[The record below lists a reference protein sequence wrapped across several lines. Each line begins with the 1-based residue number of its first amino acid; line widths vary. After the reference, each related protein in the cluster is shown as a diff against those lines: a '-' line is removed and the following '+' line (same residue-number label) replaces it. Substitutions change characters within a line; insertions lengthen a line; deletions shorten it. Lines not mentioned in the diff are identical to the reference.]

1 MDRNFQGEAA
11 VSRDRIYS
19 FLDAI
24 LQVFSELEEVRTNFS
39 GHLNTD
45 MVLLWTKFIQ
55 ILDRAGER
63 AEFESGCFGHYLD
76 FPKGGYFQAQFIH
89 SLLLRQIFIPG
100 GSEDEL
106 WFALGKTKARFGK
119 REFCLC
125 TGLKFGRL
133 SDIPS
138 REYEVVP
145 GGIHARYFQGRKKVV
160 IADLKAPFMAED
172 FDRPHDALK
181 LALLLFAN
189 RVLFGQDDRNQVAY
203 WMFSL
208 VEDVQAFNNFAWGH
222 YVFKMTLHYIRQ
234 GFKVPADPLGP
245 TTRYNLYGFIWA
257 LQFWAAEA
265 IPVMRNKCGK
275 LIGDPN
281 GAPRYR
287 KYCFKQ
293 RGSGMVNA
301 WTEAETSGKLTG
313 LPELVPTEHEL
324 QKHYWRD
331 IDVDLSEGPQWKPSG
346 SNEDEEPTRGSA
358 GRGRKLTAGGEDLS
372 LNRLTTRF
380 IHLTKVQ
387 QARLMMP
394 GKKTSVRGKRQTAVG
409 DIRLLEVPRQFVGP
423 EVLERVLNAVNA
435 IPERVRSIVHEEM
448 GADRVRNI
456 VNEGLRREIEG
467 LRRML
472 GFQVWDGNSGDQPQR
487 VGSGEHAEEGLG
499 GDQATYS
506 DGAGYEEG
514 DDDGRQDD
522 QDWQDD
528 SGCVYD
534 RVNDDQ
540 LHYEKH
546 VCVDDISDLDESNLP
561 LALCEDLLSLERAG
575 GLEVAA
581 TPSLALR
588 SQFGVDKLFSQ
599 MPLYL
604 WPREAGIL
612 SLFGIP
618 GLVHPGVPGAEDPDV
633 TQWSL
638 ASASPFSNRET
649 SLLLGAPQNMHSCPV
664 SDEENTAC
672 QEEELPKEDESLLPL
687 VLWQDP
693 SAHDRPC
700 PVEGR
705 HSGPDYPSEDQSCP
719 MLLAAQNTESCPV
732 SDEGNLQINGED
744 EDIPKE
750 DESLLALV
758 LWQDPSSQYLPRP
771 VAVTQSGHDDPSED
785 QTCATLLASQN
796 TQSSPVSDEGG
807 SEKKGEDEDI
817 PDASK
822 VSSTAVQSPPSH
834 PVSPSHSHS
843 HPSVVIKSDSDVEI
857 PTGSP
862 PAPLPQQMSGPAPC
876 SSGEQSSCAST
887 NQRKRRLSAIISQPL
902 PNWEP
907 PVIEVHTDDIR
918 ASTQQVLDET
928 ALARQRQRELWVRNP
943 YSNPLGRGNLST
955 GPSEEAYAHFKRDS
969 KLLYRNVG
977 LEVMQTQDFFISLE
991 DNDSHLLDT
1000 HVDAYLNLLNKMR
1013 GSKTS
1018 PYKFKDRM
1026 GIVDCNFFDELAKV
1040 WAGWQPNLHGR
1051 LVQPFSV
1058 KDFVI
1063 RPEWKQYCDGR
1074 RPDWGSP
1081 WDSCDK
1087 VVVPCKVEDGHRV
1100 VCVVDLLLWEIQ
1112 VYDPKAHWVPQG
1124 GTHICQQ
1131 ILPLRRLFPV
1141 ICLQAGFFNRTGRR
1155 TYDSTPMKARRMDEK
1170 QVPRQISSKSNGVF
1184 VLLMIRSLL
1193 RGLKCVKTAERD
1205 IKAIGRISRMK
1216 FLQTA
1221 YLRNV
1226 N

>member
-24 LQVFSELEEVRTNFS
+24 LQVFSELEEVRTHFS

-45 MVLLWTKFIQ
+45 VVLLWTKFIQ
-55 ILDRAGER
+55 MAEEENLDHLLVHPRATWNYNITINTHCFHKLISDVDKILDRAGER

-346 SNEDEEPTRGSA
+346 SNEDEEPTKRKRRPREKTNGGRRVRARVDTTDRTDTVLPDIQRSNDGQGSFPQPA
-358 GRGRKLTAGGEDLS
+358 DHPVHSLDQGAAGPVDDARQEDFCQREASNGRGRHSVGH
-372 LNRLTTRF
+372 TT
-380 IHLTKVQ
+380 
-387 QARLMMP
+387 
-394 GKKTSVRGKRQTAVG
+394 
-409 DIRLLEVPRQFVGP
+409 DELEVPRQFVGP

-649 SLLLGAPQNMHSCPV
+649 CLLLGAPQNMHSCPV
-664 SDEENTAC
+664 SDEEKTDTAC

-862 PAPLPQQMSGPAPC
+862 PAPLPRKRGEKHTGRKTPCRLRRLSRIVSPTLRVDENSSEQMSGPAPC

-969 KLLYRNVG
+969 KLL
-977 LEVMQTQDFFISLE
+977 
-991 DNDSHLLDT
+991 
-1000 HVDAYLNLLNKMR
+1000 
-1013 GSKTS
+1013 
-1018 PYKFKDRM
+1018 
-1026 GIVDCNFFDELAKV
+1026 
-1040 WAGWQPNLHGR
+1040 
-1051 LVQPFSV
+1051 
-1058 KDFVI
+1058 
-1063 RPEWKQYCDGR
+1063 
-1074 RPDWGSP
+1074 
-1081 WDSCDK
+1081 
-1087 VVVPCKVEDGHRV
+1087 
-1100 VCVVDLLLWEIQ
+1100 
-1112 VYDPKAHWVPQG
+1112 
-1124 GTHICQQ
+1124 
-1131 ILPLRRLFPV
+1131 
-1141 ICLQAGFFNRTGRR
+1141 
-1155 TYDSTPMKARRMDEK
+1155 
-1170 QVPRQISSKSNGVF
+1170 
-1184 VLLMIRSLL
+1184 
-1193 RGLKCVKTAERD
+1193 
-1205 IKAIGRISRMK
+1205 
-1216 FLQTA
+1216 
-1221 YLRNV
+1221 
-1226 N
+1226 

>member
-1 MDRNFQGEAA
+1 MDRNFQGKAA

-24 LQVFSELEEVRTNFS
+24 LQVFSELEEVQTHFS

-45 MVLLWTKFIQ
+45 VVLLWTKFIQ
-55 ILDRAGER
+55 I
-63 AEFESGCFGHYLD
+63 
-76 FPKGGYFQAQFIH
+76 
-89 SLLLRQIFIPG
+89 FIPG
-100 GSEDEL
+100 GSKDEL

-125 TGLKFGRL
+125 MGLKFGRL

-138 REYEVVP
+138 REYELVP

-208 VEDVQAFNNFAWGH
+208 VEDVQAFNNFTWGH

-234 GFKVPADPLGP
+234 GFKVLADPLRL

-257 LQFWAAEA
+257 LQ
-265 IPVMRNKCGK
+265 
-275 LIGDPN
+275 
-281 GAPRYR
+281 
-287 KYCFKQ
+287 
-293 RGSGMVNA
+293 
-301 WTEAETSGKLTG
+301 
-313 LPELVPTEHEL
+313 
-324 QKHYWRD
+324 
-331 IDVDLSEGPQWKPSG
+331 WKPSG
-346 SNEDEEPTRGSA
+346 SNEDEEPTKRKRRPREKTNGGRRVRARVDTTDRTDTVLPDIQRSNDGLGFFPQPADHPIHSLDQGAAGPVDDARQEDFYQREGSN
-358 GRGRKLTAGGEDLS
+358 GRGRHSVGH
-372 LNRLTTRF
+372 TT
-380 IHLTKVQ
+380 
-387 QARLMMP
+387 
-394 GKKTSVRGKRQTAVG
+394 
-409 DIRLLEVPRQFVGP
+409 DELEVPRQFVGP

-435 IPERVRSIVHEEM
+435 IPEHVRSIVHEEM

-472 GFQVWDGNSGDQPQR
+472 GFQR

-499 GDQATYS
+499 GDQASYN
-506 DGAGYEEG
+506 DRAGYEEG
-514 DDDGRQDD
+514 DDDERQDD

-546 VCVDDISDLDESNLP
+546 VCVDDISELDESNLP
-561 LALCEDLLSLERAG
+561 LVLCEDLFSLERAG

-618 GLVHPGVPGAEDPDV
+618 SLVHPGVPGAEDPDV

-649 SLLLGAPQNMHSCPV
+649 CLLLGAPQNMHSCPV
-664 SDEENTAC
+664 SDEEKTDTSC

-700 PVEGR
+700 PVEER

-744 EDIPKE
+744 EDIRKK

-771 VAVTQSGHDDPSED
+771 VAVRQSGHDDPSKD
-785 QTCATLLASQN
+785 QTCASLLASQN
-796 TQSSPVSDEGG
+796 T
-807 SEKKGEDEDI
+807 
-817 PDASK
+817 
-822 VSSTAVQSPPSH
+822 
-834 PVSPSHSHS
+834 
-843 HPSVVIKSDSDVEI
+843 
-857 PTGSP
+857 
-862 PAPLPQQMSGPAPC
+862 
-876 SSGEQSSCAST
+876 
-887 NQRKRRLSAIISQPL
+887 
-902 PNWEP
+902 
-907 PVIEVHTDDIR
+907 
-918 ASTQQVLDET
+918 
-928 ALARQRQRELWVRNP
+928 
-943 YSNPLGRGNLST
+943 
-955 GPSEEAYAHFKRDS
+955 
-969 KLLYRNVG
+969 
-977 LEVMQTQDFFISLE
+977 
-991 DNDSHLLDT
+991 
-1000 HVDAYLNLLNKMR
+1000 
-1013 GSKTS
+1013 
-1018 PYKFKDRM
+1018 
-1026 GIVDCNFFDELAKV
+1026 
-1040 WAGWQPNLHGR
+1040 
-1051 LVQPFSV
+1051 
-1058 KDFVI
+1058 
-1063 RPEWKQYCDGR
+1063 
-1074 RPDWGSP
+1074 
-1081 WDSCDK
+1081 
-1087 VVVPCKVEDGHRV
+1087 
-1100 VCVVDLLLWEIQ
+1100 
-1112 VYDPKAHWVPQG
+1112 
-1124 GTHICQQ
+1124 
-1131 ILPLRRLFPV
+1131 
-1141 ICLQAGFFNRTGRR
+1141 
-1155 TYDSTPMKARRMDEK
+1155 
-1170 QVPRQISSKSNGVF
+1170 
-1184 VLLMIRSLL
+1184 
-1193 RGLKCVKTAERD
+1193 
-1205 IKAIGRISRMK
+1205 
-1216 FLQTA
+1216 
-1221 YLRNV
+1221 
-1226 N
+1226 

>member
-1 MDRNFQGEAA
+1 
-11 VSRDRIYS
+11 
-19 FLDAI
+19 
-24 LQVFSELEEVRTNFS
+24 
-39 GHLNTD
+39 
-45 MVLLWTKFIQ
+45 
-55 ILDRAGER
+55 
-63 AEFESGCFGHYLD
+63 
-76 FPKGGYFQAQFIH
+76 
-89 SLLLRQIFIPG
+89 
-100 GSEDEL
+100 
-106 WFALGKTKARFGK
+106 
-119 REFCLC
+119 
-125 TGLKFGRL
+125 
-133 SDIPS
+133 
-138 REYEVVP
+138 
-145 GGIHARYFQGRKKVV
+145 
-160 IADLKAPFMAED
+160 
-172 FDRPHDALK
+172 
-181 LALLLFAN
+181 
-189 RVLFGQDDRNQVAY
+189 
-203 WMFSL
+203 
-208 VEDVQAFNNFAWGH
+208 
-222 YVFKMTLHYIRQ
+222 
-234 GFKVPADPLGP
+234 
-245 TTRYNLYGFIWA
+245 
-257 LQFWAAEA
+257 
-265 IPVMRNKCGK
+265 
-275 LIGDPN
+275 
-281 GAPRYR
+281 
-287 KYCFKQ
+287 
-293 RGSGMVNA
+293 
-301 WTEAETSGKLTG
+301 
-313 LPELVPTEHEL
+313 
-324 QKHYWRD
+324 
-331 IDVDLSEGPQWKPSG
+331 
-346 SNEDEEPTRGSA
+346 
-358 GRGRKLTAGGEDLS
+358 
-372 LNRLTTRF
+372 
-380 IHLTKVQ
+380 
-387 QARLMMP
+387 
-394 GKKTSVRGKRQTAVG
+394 
-409 DIRLLEVPRQFVGP
+409 
-423 EVLERVLNAVNA
+423 
-435 IPERVRSIVHEEM
+435 M

-472 GFQVWDGNSGDQPQR
+472 GF
-487 VGSGEHAEEGLG
+487 
-499 GDQATYS
+499 
-506 DGAGYEEG
+506 
-514 DDDGRQDD
+514 
-522 QDWQDD
+522 QDD

-618 GLVHPGVPGAEDPDV
+618 GLVHPGVPGVEDPDV

-649 SLLLGAPQNMHSCPV
+649 CLLLGAPQNMHSCPV
-664 SDEENTAC
+664 SDEKKTDTAC
-672 QEEELPKEDESLLPL
+672 QEEELQKEDESLLPL

-693 SAHDRPC
+693 SAYDRPC

-796 TQSSPVSDEGG
+796 TQSSPVSDKGGSEKKGEDEDIPDASKVSSTAVESPPSHPVSPSHSHSHPSVVIRSDSDERNMEINGEDENIPKENESLLALVLWQDPSSQYLPRPIAVTQSGHDDPSEDPTCATLLASQNTQLSPVSDEGG

-822 VSSTAVQSPPSH
+822 VSSTAVESPPSH

-843 HPSVVIKSDSDVEI
+843 HSHPSVVIRSDSDVEI

-862 PAPLPQQMSGPAPC
+862 PAPRPRKRGEKHTGGKTPCRLRRLSRIVSPTLRVDENSSEQMSGPAPC
-876 SSGEQSSCAST
+876 SSGEQSSCGST
-887 NQRKRRLSAIISQPL
+887 NQRKQRLSAIISQPL

-918 ASTQQVLDET
+918 ASSQQVLDET

-969 KLLYRNVG
+969 KVLYRNVG

-1013 GSKTS
+1013 GTSKTS
-1018 PYKFKDRM
+1018 SFVRNGNNIVMAIDQTGAVH
-1026 GIVDCNFFDELAKV
+1026 GIPVTRWWSPVRLKTATGLFASLIFCY
-1040 WAGWQPNLHGR
+1040 GR
-1051 LVQPFSV
+1051 SRYMIP
-1058 KDFVI
+1058 
-1063 RPEWKQYCDGR
+1063 RHTGY
-1074 RPDWGSP
+1074 
-1081 WDSCDK
+1081 
-1087 VVVPCKVEDGHRV
+1087 
-1100 VCVVDLLLWEIQ
+1100 
-1112 VYDPKAHWVPQG
+1112 PKAVP
-1124 GTHICQQ
+1124 TSASRFYHSDVCS
-1131 ILPLRRLFPV
+1131 RLFACRQV
-1141 ICLQAGFFNRTGRR
+1141 FFNRTGRR
-1155 TYDSTPMKARRMDEK
+1155 TYDSTPMKAHRMNEK
-1170 QVPRQISSKSNGVF
+1170 QVPTQISPKSNGVV

-1205 IKAIGRISRMK
+1205 IQSHRQDI
-1216 FLQTA
+1216 A
-1221 YLRNV
+1221 YEIFTNSLPEGC
-1226 N
+1226 

>member
-1 MDRNFQGEAA
+1 
-11 VSRDRIYS
+11 
-19 FLDAI
+19 
-24 LQVFSELEEVRTNFS
+24 
-39 GHLNTD
+39 
-45 MVLLWTKFIQ
+45 
-55 ILDRAGER
+55 
-63 AEFESGCFGHYLD
+63 
-76 FPKGGYFQAQFIH
+76 
-89 SLLLRQIFIPG
+89 
-100 GSEDEL
+100 
-106 WFALGKTKARFGK
+106 
-119 REFCLC
+119 
-125 TGLKFGRL
+125 
-133 SDIPS
+133 
-138 REYEVVP
+138 
-145 GGIHARYFQGRKKVV
+145 
-160 IADLKAPFMAED
+160 
-172 FDRPHDALK
+172 
-181 LALLLFAN
+181 
-189 RVLFGQDDRNQVAY
+189 
-203 WMFSL
+203 
-208 VEDVQAFNNFAWGH
+208 
-222 YVFKMTLHYIRQ
+222 
-234 GFKVPADPLGP
+234 
-245 TTRYNLYGFIWA
+245 
-257 LQFWAAEA
+257 
-265 IPVMRNKCGK
+265 
-275 LIGDPN
+275 
-281 GAPRYR
+281 
-287 KYCFKQ
+287 
-293 RGSGMVNA
+293 
-301 WTEAETSGKLTG
+301 
-313 LPELVPTEHEL
+313 
-324 QKHYWRD
+324 
-331 IDVDLSEGPQWKPSG
+331 
-346 SNEDEEPTRGSA
+346 
-358 GRGRKLTAGGEDLS
+358 
-372 LNRLTTRF
+372 
-380 IHLTKVQ
+380 
-387 QARLMMP
+387 
-394 GKKTSVRGKRQTAVG
+394 
-409 DIRLLEVPRQFVGP
+409 
-423 EVLERVLNAVNA
+423 
-435 IPERVRSIVHEEM
+435 M

-472 GFQVWDGNSGDQPQR
+472 GFQVRDGNSGDQPQR

-499 GDQATYS
+499 GDQATYN

-514 DDDGRQDD
+514 DDDERQDD
-522 QDWQDD
+522 QDWLDD

-561 LALCEDLLSLERAG
+561 LALCEDLLSLEGAG

-588 SQFGVDKLFSQ
+588 SHFGVDKLFSQ

-618 GLVHPGVPGAEDPDV
+618 GLVHPGVPGAEDPRCN
-633 TQWSL
+633 S
-638 ASASPFSNRET
+638 
-649 SLLLGAPQNMHSCPV
+649 M
-664 SDEENTAC
+664 
-672 QEEELPKEDESLLPL
+672 EEELPKEDESLLPL

-719 MLLAAQNTESCPV
+719 MLLAAQNTESCLV
-732 SDEGNLQINGED
+732 SDEGNLQINGKD
-744 EDIPKE
+744 EDISKE

-771 VAVTQSGHDDPSED
+771 VAVTQSGHDDPFED

-822 VSSTAVQSPPSH
+822 VSSTAVKSPPSHQVSPSHSHSHPSVVIRLDSDEGNMEINGEDEDIPKENESLLALVLWQDPSSQYLPRPVAVTQSGHDDSSEDPTCATLLASQNTQSSQVSDEGGSEKKGEDEDIPDASKVSSTAVESPPSH

-843 HPSVVIKSDSDVEI
+843 HPSVVIRSDSDVEI

-862 PAPLPQQMSGPAPC
+862 PAPRPRKRGEKHTGRKTPCRLRRLSRIVSPTLRVDENSSEQMTGPAPC

-902 PNWEP
+902 LNWEP
-907 PVIEVHTDDIR
+907 PVIKVHTDDIR
-918 ASTQQVLDET
+918 ASSQQVLDET

-955 GPSEEAYAHFKRDS
+955 GPNEEAYAHFKLDS
-969 KLLYRNVG
+969 KVLYRNVG

-1040 WAGWQPNLHGR
+1040 WAGWQPNLHGH
-1051 LVQPFSV
+1051 LVRPFNV

-1100 VCVVDLLLWEIQ
+1100 VCIVDLLLWEIQ

-1131 ILPLRRLFPV
+1131 ILPLRHLFPV
-1141 ICLQAGFFNRTGRR
+1141 ICLQAGFFNRMGRR
-1155 TYDSTPMKARRMDEK
+1155 TYDSTPMKARRMNEK
-1170 QVPRQISSKSNGVF
+1170 QVPTQISPKSKRVF

-1205 IKAIGRISRMK
+1205 IQSHRQDI
-1216 FLQTA
+1216 A
-1221 YLRNV
+1221 YEIFTNSLPEEC
-1226 N
+1226 

>member
-1 MDRNFQGEAA
+1 MAEEKN
-11 VSRDRIYS
+11 
-19 FLDAI
+19 LD
-24 LQVFSELEEVRTNFS
+24 
-39 GHLNTD
+39 HLLVHPKATWNYNITINTHYFHKLISD
-45 MVLLWTKFIQ
+45 IDK
-55 ILDRAGER
+55 ILDRASER
-63 AEFESGCFGHYLD
+63 AEFVSGCFGHYLD

-106 WFALGKTKARFGK
+106 WSALGKTKARFGK

-145 GGIHARYFQGRKKVV
+145 GGIHTRYFQGKKKVV

-172 FDRPHDALK
+172 FNRPHDALK

-222 YVFKMTLHYIRQ
+222 YIFKMTLHYIRQ

-245 TTRYNLYGFIWA
+245 TTRYNLYRFIWA

-265 IPVMRNKCGK
+265 IPVMHNKCGK

-281 GAPRYR
+281 GVPRYR

-301 WTEAETSGKLTG
+301 WTEAETNGKLTG

-346 SNEDEEPTRGSA
+346 SNEDKEPTKRKRRPREKTNGGRTGSFPPSADHSVHSLDQGAA
-358 GRGRKLTAGGEDLS
+358 GPVDDARQEDFCQREGLNGSGRHSVGH
-372 LNRLTTRF
+372 TT
-380 IHLTKVQ
+380 
-387 QARLMMP
+387 
-394 GKKTSVRGKRQTAVG
+394 
-409 DIRLLEVPRQFVGP
+409 DELEVPQQFVGP

-435 IPERVRSIVHEEM
+435 ILERVRSIVHEEM

-456 VNEGLRREIEG
+456 VSKGLRREIEG
-467 LRRML
+467 LRQML
-472 GFQVWDGNSGDQPQR
+472 GFQVRDGNLGDQPQH
-487 VGSGEHAEEGLG
+487 VGSGEHTEEGLG
-499 GDQATYS
+499 GDQATYN
-506 DGAGYEEG
+506 DGVGYKEG
-514 DDDGRQDD
+514 DDDERQDD
-522 QDWQDD
+522 IDWQDD

-546 VCVDDISDLDESNLP
+546 VCVDDISDLEESNLP
-561 LALCEDLLSLERAG
+561 LVLCEDLLSLERSG

-599 MPLYL
+599 IPLYL

-618 GLVHPGVPGAEDPDV
+618 GLVHPKVPGAEDSDV

-649 SLLLGAPQNMHSCPV
+649 CLLLVAPQNKDSCPV
-664 SDEENTAC
+664 SNEGKTDTGC
-672 QEEELPKEDESLLPL
+672 QEEEIPKEDESLLPL
-687 VLWQDP
+687 VLSQDP
-693 SAHDRPC
+693 LTHNHPC

-719 MLLAAQNTESCPV
+719 MLLAAQNTESCPI

-744 EDIPKE
+744 EDIPKK
-750 DESLLALV
+750 DEFLLVLL

-771 VAVTQSGHDDPSED
+771 IAVRQSSHDDPSED
-785 QTCATLLASQN
+785 QTCATLLASQI
-796 TQSSPVSDEGG
+796 TQSSLVSDEEG

-817 PDASK
+817 PDASE
-822 VSSTAVQSPPSH
+822 VSSTAVKSPPSH

-843 HPSVVIKSDSDVEI
+843 HSSVMIRSDSDVEI

-862 PAPLPQQMSGPAPC
+862 PAPRP
-876 SSGEQSSCAST
+876 
-887 NQRKRRLSAIISQPL
+887 RKRG
-902 PNWEP
+902 EK
-907 PVIEVHTDDIR
+907 HTGR
-918 ASTQQVLDET
+918 KTQC
-928 ALARQRQRELWVRNP
+928 R
-943 YSNPLGRGNLST
+943 
-955 GPSEEAYAHFKRDS
+955 
-969 KLLYRNVG
+969 
-977 LEVMQTQDFFISLE
+977 
-991 DNDSHLLDT
+991 
-1000 HVDAYLNLLNKMR
+1000 
-1013 GSKTS
+1013 
-1018 PYKFKDRM
+1018 
-1026 GIVDCNFFDELAKV
+1026 
-1040 WAGWQPNLHGR
+1040 
-1051 LVQPFSV
+1051 
-1058 KDFVI
+1058 
-1063 RPEWKQYCDGR
+1063 
-1074 RPDWGSP
+1074 
-1081 WDSCDK
+1081 
-1087 VVVPCKVEDGHRV
+1087 
-1100 VCVVDLLLWEIQ
+1100 
-1112 VYDPKAHWVPQG
+1112 
-1124 GTHICQQ
+1124 
-1131 ILPLRRLFPV
+1131 LRRV
-1141 ICLQAGFFNRTGRR
+1141 
-1155 TYDSTPMKARRMDEK
+1155 S
-1170 QVPRQISSKSNGVF
+1170 
-1184 VLLMIRSLL
+1184 
-1193 RGLKCVKTAERD
+1193 
-1205 IKAIGRISRMK
+1205 RIVSPT
-1216 FLQTA
+1216 L
-1221 YLRNV
+1221 
-1226 N
+1226 

>member
-1 MDRNFQGEAA
+1 MDGNFQGEAV

-24 LQVFSELEEVRTNFS
+24 LQVFSELEEVRTHFS

-45 MVLLWTKFIQ
+45 VVLLWTKFIQ
-55 ILDRAGER
+55 MAEEENLDHLLVHPRATWNYNITINTHCFHKLISNVDKILDRAGER

-76 FPKGGYFQAQFIH
+76 FPKGGYFQAQFIP
-89 SLLLRQIFIPG
+89 SLLLRHIFIPG

-160 IADLKAPFMAED
+160 ITDLKAPFMAED

-265 IPVMRNKCGK
+265 IPAMRNKCGK

-281 GAPRYR
+281 GVPRYR

-301 WTEAETSGKLTG
+301 WTEAETSGKGSFPQPADHPVHSLDQG
-313 LPELVPTEHEL
+313 AAAP
-324 QKHYWRD
+324 
-331 IDVDLSEGPQWKPSG
+331 VDDARQEDFCQREA
-346 SNEDEEPTRGSA
+346 SN
-358 GRGRKLTAGGEDLS
+358 GRGRHSVGH
-372 LNRLTTRF
+372 TT
-380 IHLTKVQ
+380 
-387 QARLMMP
+387 
-394 GKKTSVRGKRQTAVG
+394 
-409 DIRLLEVPRQFVGP
+409 DELEVPRQFVGP
-423 EVLERVLNAVNA
+423 KVLERVLNEMNA
-435 IPERVRSIVHEEM
+435 IPERVRSFVHEEM

-472 GFQVWDGNSGDQPQR
+472 GFQVRDDISGDQPQR

-499 GDQATYS
+499 GDQATYN

-514 DDDGRQDD
+514 DDDERQDD

-561 LALCEDLLSLERAG
+561 LVLCEDLLSLERAG

-581 TPSLALR
+581 TPSLALQ

-618 GLVHPGVPGAEDPDV
+618 GLVHPGVPGAEDPD
-633 TQWSL
+633 
-638 ASASPFSNRET
+638 
-649 SLLLGAPQNMHSCPV
+649 
-664 SDEENTAC
+664 
-672 QEEELPKEDESLLPL
+672 EEELPKEDESLLSL

-693 SAHDRPC
+693 SVHDRPC

-705 HSGPDYPSEDQSCP
+705 RLGPDYPSEDQSCL
-719 MLLAAQNTESCPV
+719 MLLAAQNTESCPI

-796 TQSSPVSDEGG
+796 TQSSPVSDKGG

-822 VSSTAVQSPPSH
+822 VSSTALKSPPSH

-843 HPSVVIKSDSDVEI
+843 HPSVVIRSDSNE
-857 PTGSP
+857 
-862 PAPLPQQMSGPAPC
+862 
-876 SSGEQSSCAST
+876 
-887 NQRKRRLSAIISQPL
+887 
-902 PNWEP
+902 
-907 PVIEVHTDDIR
+907 
-918 ASTQQVLDET
+918 
-928 ALARQRQRELWVRNP
+928 
-943 YSNPLGRGNLST
+943 GNLQINGEDKDIPKEDESLLALVLWQDPSSQYLPRPVAVT
-955 GPSEEAYAHFKRDS
+955 QSGHDDPSEDQTCAT
-969 KLLYRNVG
+969 LLASQN
-977 LEVMQTQDFFISLE
+977 T
-991 DNDSHLLDT
+991 
-1000 HVDAYLNLLNKMR
+1000 
-1013 GSKTS
+1013 
-1018 PYKFKDRM
+1018 
-1026 GIVDCNFFDELAKV
+1026 
-1040 WAGWQPNLHGR
+1040 
-1051 LVQPFSV
+1051 
-1058 KDFVI
+1058 
-1063 RPEWKQYCDGR
+1063 
-1074 RPDWGSP
+1074 
-1081 WDSCDK
+1081 
-1087 VVVPCKVEDGHRV
+1087 
-1100 VCVVDLLLWEIQ
+1100 
-1112 VYDPKAHWVPQG
+1112 
-1124 GTHICQQ
+1124 
-1131 ILPLRRLFPV
+1131 
-1141 ICLQAGFFNRTGRR
+1141 
-1155 TYDSTPMKARRMDEK
+1155 
-1170 QVPRQISSKSNGVF
+1170 
-1184 VLLMIRSLL
+1184 
-1193 RGLKCVKTAERD
+1193 
-1205 IKAIGRISRMK
+1205 
-1216 FLQTA
+1216 
-1221 YLRNV
+1221 
-1226 N
+1226 